1 MAAKRFL
8 AFVLSLAMVLAGCG
22 SGVSTDSNNNGGNNG
37 GGGSTAQ
44 IQGVLRWKGSNSGN
58 GIYTDSTLTTSNVNG
73 TQFGKK
79 AEFPVEGIVIAQPL
93 YVKNLNLGAAGTH
106 NVVIVVTEH
115 NQVYA
120 FDADSTSQTPLW
132 RRNYLEAGVTPA
144 PDNFGGRTAL
154 GGEVG
159 ITGTPVIDPQT
170 GAMYFVTTLSRNGVV
185 EQWLRSIDIRT
196 GQDYG
201 PGSMKIQASLP
212 GDGPGSV
219 NGQVPFD
226 PAIQNQRSGLVLQ
239 NGNVLIAWGSFS
251 DWGVYRGW
259 LMAYNAQSL
268 QQVAAFSPAKQYQ
281 AEDDAFGPADH
292 GGGAAIWGAGAAP
305 SLDSSG
311 YIYVVAA
318 DGSFNA
324 DRGGSNYGDSVLKMR
339 LGTNGFEVVD
349 FFTPANEAC
358 VNEADLEIGSGG
370 VTLLPNSDLAVV
382 INKEGRLYLLN
393 TSNLGHFNPTDAQIP
408 QQFMVGNKECFPD
421 MGGGFAEGPD
431 WMRLYG
437 NVTSFNDSVY
447 VAPSN
452 GTMRQYRLTGGTLS
466 TTPASQ
472 SAYKFGSRGGNSVIS
487 SSGIVWVGNKSYDGG
502 RAVLHAFDANN
513 LANELWNSNA
523 NIGRDGLGT
532 GSGFGVPVVADGKVI
547 YADTRSVKIYGLL
560 Q

>member
-185 EQWLRSIDIRT
+185 EQWLR
-196 GQDYG
+196 
-201 PGSMKIQASLP
+201 
-212 GDGPGSV
+212 
-219 NGQVPFD
+219 
-226 PAIQNQRSGLVLQ
+226 
-239 NGNVLIAWGSFS
+239 
-251 DWGVYRGW
+251 
-259 LMAYNAQSL
+259 
-268 QQVAAFSPAKQYQ
+268 
-281 AEDDAFGPADH
+281 
-292 GGGAAIWGAGAAP
+292 
-305 SLDSSG
+305 
-311 YIYVVAA
+311 
-318 DGSFNA
+318 
-324 DRGGSNYGDSVLKMR
+324 
-339 LGTNGFEVVD
+339 
-349 FFTPANEAC
+349 
-358 VNEADLEIGSGG
+358 
-370 VTLLPNSDLAVV
+370 
-382 INKEGRLYLLN
+382 
-393 TSNLGHFNPTDAQIP
+393 
-408 QQFMVGNKECFPD
+408 
-421 MGGGFAEGPD
+421 
-431 WMRLYG
+431 
-437 NVTSFNDSVY
+437 
-447 VAPSN
+447 
-452 GTMRQYRLTGGTLS
+452 
-466 TTPASQ
+466 
-472 SAYKFGSRGGNSVIS
+472 
-487 SSGIVWVGNKSYDGG
+487 
-502 RAVLHAFDANN
+502 
-513 LANELWNSNA
+513 
-523 NIGRDGLGT
+523 
-532 GSGFGVPVVADGKVI
+532 
-547 YADTRSVKIYGLL
+547 
-560 Q
+560 